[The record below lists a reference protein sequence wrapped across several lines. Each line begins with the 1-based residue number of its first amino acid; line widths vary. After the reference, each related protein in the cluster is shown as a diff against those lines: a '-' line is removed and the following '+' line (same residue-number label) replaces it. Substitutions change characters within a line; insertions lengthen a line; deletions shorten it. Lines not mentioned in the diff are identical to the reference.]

1 MSNQKF
7 DDFINQVNQKKDEPK
22 IDWDETR
29 NDWLNELEKFYEK
42 IKEFLADYE
51 KAEKLSYTFSKKEI
65 FEEYIGSYSVD
76 VMDIHLGE
84 HRVRLE
90 PIGTNLIGA
99 RGRVDL
105 IGANGKVKFGLVN
118 KDYSSPSSSIK
129 VVFPIDGKSKSQ
141 ESETSQIDKCELSWK
156 IATPPPKIQY
166 IDLKKD
172 NFLEALLEV
181 IGG

>member
-7 DDFINQVNQKKDEPK
+7 DAFINQINQKKDEPK
-22 IDWDETR
+22 IDWDKTR
-29 NDWLNELEKFYEK
+29 NDWLTHLHQFYET
-42 IKEFLADYE
+42 IKGFLADYE
-51 KAEKLSYTFSKKEI
+51 KTGKLSYEFSKKEI
-65 FEEYIGSYSVD
+65 FEEYIGSYFVD
-76 VMDIHLGE
+76 VMDIKVGE
-84 HRVRLE
+84 YRVKLE

-99 RGRVDL
+99 YGRVDL
-105 IGANGKVKFGLVN
+105 IGVNGKVKFGLVN

-129 VVFPIDGKSKSQ
+129 ITCSIDDESKSQ
-141 ESETSQIDKCELSWK
+141 EPQTGQIDKCEPVWK

-166 IDLKKD
+166 IDLEKD